1 MFANRKKS
9 LEIFVVGAGI
19 NVLGKKRQNKKRLS
33 TIMGSAITLENNE
46 AKDIIKII
54 RSLENRGNSLE
65 RTTRKI
71 VQRKDYLV
79 FLLH

>member
-1 MFANRKKS
+1 
-9 LEIFVVGAGI
+9 
-19 NVLGKKRQNKKRLS
+19 
-33 TIMGSAITLENNE
+33 MGSAITLENNE